1 MAEIT
6 ALKVEIRDRVGT
18 GGARETRRAS
28 KVPGIVYGNNEDPV
42 AIAIELRDVNKEL
55 SRPGFMS
62 HLYELQLGGKKIRAL
77 PRDVQYDV
85 VRGDPLHIDFLRVS
99 SKSQIVV
106 GVPVSFVNEEDSPGL
121 KRGGVLNVLIHEL
134 ELRCPADSIPEVLE
148 IDVSG
153 LEIGDTIHLKDINL
167 AKGIEAAHPER
178 DNTIATMVAPSSVKS
193 EATTE
198 ADEAEA
204 EAEAAA
210 ESEKAEGGDKSS
222 S

>member
-1 MAEIT
+1 
-6 ALKVEIRDRVGT
+6 
-18 GGARETRRAS
+18 
-28 KVPGIVYGNNEDPV
+28 
-42 AIAIELRDVNKEL
+42 
-55 SRPGFMS
+55 MS
-62 HLYELQLGGKKIRAL
+62 TLYELQLGGNKIRAL

-85 VRGDPLHIDFLRVS
+85 VSGDPFHIDFLRVS